1 MVKPRVPPVKQVN
14 LYQKG
19 FKSRKI
25 TPSTPSQGPGIL
37 VPPHTGTV
45 VCLKTLVPQTGKAV
59 EGVCPGVEQ
68 DWPATKALKQIRKVA
83 VSTNFI
89 YSGPVNSLLEHAN
102 IKNAAREA
110 NKLFV
115 KHSQPFSGRNFAK
128 CRDFDFVMYYN

>member
-1 MVKPRVPPVKQVN
+1 
-14 LYQKG
+14 
-19 FKSRKI
+19 
-25 TPSTPSQGPGIL
+25 
-37 VPPHTGTV
+37 V

-83 VSTNFI
+83 VSTSFI

-110 NKLFV
+110 NKLFA
-115 KHSQPFSGRNFAK
+115 KHSKLFQAEILQNAGISIL
-128 CRDFDFVMYYN
+128 VMYYN